1 MGSSCLFFQKFNQ
14 VKKERNNV
22 QNFWPVKQKSRTDT
36 TVLARWRCYRDGA
49 LNKKRCQR
57 QKPTALSMYS
67 SPVIC
72 WNPGES
78 WWKMWIH
85 PIYMIKCTTSN
96 PTKPRQWTS
105 RNMTINENLYFKNCW
120 EDFAKPIVY
129 LSARLIDHPWIF
141 CWNFVTFYLHPKR
154 TKHIVYFC
162 FLIFLWKLMYQ
173 VDFRTFFQQLRPETF
188 AWGHLETIF
197 SIFYKNL
204 QFWWFLIEEFGCP
217 QHSPRQLG
225 CPQHDLKLTSWWL
238 WTSVSFNGVTQKSRA
253 KSWFGEGF

>member
-1 MGSSCLFFQKFNQ
+1 
-14 VKKERNNV
+14 
-22 QNFWPVKQKSRTDT
+22 
-36 TVLARWRCYRDGA
+36 
-49 LNKKRCQR
+49 
-57 QKPTALSMYS
+57 MYS

-72 WNPGES
+72 WNIGES

-173 VDFRTFFQQLRPETF
+173 VDFRTVFQQLRPETF
-188 AWGHLETIF
+188 AWGHLETMLRF
-197 SIFYKNL
+197 STKTSNFDGFWLRNL
-204 QFWWFLIEEFGCP
+204 DAPNMIRETHIMVTRVNICHISMVSPKVCTAKRVDLGRVSRWWQLKFFLC
-217 QHSPRQLG
+217 SPL
-225 CPQHDLKLTSWWL
+225 
-238 WTSVSFNGVTQKSRA
+238 
-253 KSWFGEGF
+253 FGEDSQLSYFSDGLKPPTRFVEIGVCLDAGEDFWKQMHCEDPEIGILICF